1 MFTPNLQHENTVTKV
16 LDALESIRPFLN
28 RDGGDIELV
37 DVEQSKVFVKLQGNC
52 NGCPMSFST
61 MKLGVE
67 NTIKQFAPE
76 ITEVINVGDSTP
88 STPPAETIQEV
99 DEGTLL

>member
-1 MFTPNLQHENTVTKV
+1 MMNHNTTHENTVTKV
-16 LDALESIRPFLN
+16 MEALDSIRPFLN
-28 RDGGDIELV
+28 RDGGDIELI
-37 DVEQSKVFVKLQGNC
+37 DVEDKKVFVKLMGNC

-76 ITEVINVGDSTP
+76 INEVISV
-88 STPPAETIQEV
+88 E
-99 DEGTLL
+99 

>member
-1 MFTPNLQHENTVTKV
+1 MNTNIKHEDTVTRV
-16 LDALESIRPFLN
+16 MEALESIRPFLN

-37 DVEQSKVFVKLQGNC
+37 DVEGDKVLVKLIGNC

-67 NTIKQFAPE
+67 NTIKQYAPE
-76 ITEVINVGDSTP
+76 ITEVLNV
-88 STPPAETIQEV
+88 E
-99 DEGTLL
+99 

>member
-1 MFTPNLQHENTVTKV
+1 MINENLTHEETVTRV
-16 LDALESIRPFLN
+16 MDALESIRPFLN

-37 DVEQSKVFVKLQGNC
+37 DVVEDRVLVKLHGNC

-76 ITEVINVGDSTP
+76 IREVVSVED
-88 STPPAETIQEV
+88 
-99 DEGTLL
+99 

>member
-1 MFTPNLQHENTVTKV
+1 MKIEIKHEEIVTKV
-16 LDALESIRPFLN
+16 MDALESIRPFLN
-28 RDGGDIELV
+28 KDGGDIELI
-37 DVEQSKVFVKLQGNC
+37 DVKDNIVYVKLQGNC

-76 ITEVINVGDSTP
+76 IVEVI
-88 STPPAETIQEV
+88 EV
-99 DEGTLL
+99 E

>member
-1 MFTPNLQHENTVTKV
+1 MKENGVHEQTVTKV
-16 LDALESIRPFLN
+16 LEALESIRPFLN
-28 RDGGDIELV
+28 GDGGDIELI
-37 DVEQSKVFVKLQGNC
+37 DVEGEKVIVKLHGNC

-76 ITEVINVGDSTP
+76 IKEVVNIAD
-88 STPPAETIQEV
+88 
-99 DEGTLL
+99 

>member
-1 MFTPNLQHENTVTKV
+1 MNTDILTLKIQN
-16 LDALESIRPFLN
+16 ALESIRPFLH

-37 DVEQSKVFVKLQGNC
+37 KIEDNKVWVKFLGNC
-52 NGCPMSFST
+52 VGCPMNIST

-76 ITEVINVGDSTP
+76 ITQVISI
-88 STPPAETIQEV
+88 E
-99 DEGTLL
+99 

>member
-1 MFTPNLQHENTVTKV
+1 MEITQEQIVTKV
-16 LDALESIRPFLN
+16 LEALESIRPFLYK
-28 RDGGDIELV
+28 DGGDIELV
-37 DVEQSKVFVKLQGNC
+37 DIKDHKVYVKLQGNC

-76 ITEVINVGDSTP
+76 ITEVISV
-88 STPPAETIQEV
+88 E
-99 DEGTLL
+99 

>member
-1 MFTPNLQHENTVTKV
+1 MKTEIKLEEIVTKV
-16 LDALESIRPFLN
+16 MDALESIRPFLN
-28 RDGGDIELV
+28 KDGGDIELI
-37 DVEQSKVFVKLQGNC
+37 DVKDNIVYVKLQGNC

-76 ITEVINVGDSTP
+76 IVEVI
-88 STPPAETIQEV
+88 EV
-99 DEGTLL
+99 E

>member
-1 MFTPNLQHENTVTKV
+1 METQQEETVTKV
-16 LDALESIRPFLN
+16 LEALESIRPFLN
-28 RDGGDIELV
+28 KDGGDIEMIDIKDQMV
-37 DVEQSKVFVKLQGNC
+37 YVKLQGNC

-76 ITEVINVGDSTP
+76 IKEVISV
-88 STPPAETIQEV
+88 E
-99 DEGTLL
+99 

>member
-1 MFTPNLQHENTVTKV
+1 MKTEIKHEEIVTKV
-16 LDALESIRPFLN
+16 MDALESIRPFLN
-28 RDGGDIELV
+28 KDGGGIELI
-37 DVEQSKVFVKLQGNC
+37 DVKDNIVYVKLQGNC

-76 ITEVINVGDSTP
+76 IVEVI
-88 STPPAETIQEV
+88 EV
-99 DEGTLL
+99 E